1 MNTISLLPLSPLF
14 LQRCL
19 KTSWGGLPDP
29 KTGSRIPWTW
39 LVTGGSYRCLCLW
52 LCLQNSWLIQGK
64 PMRKLGVSS
73 GQPQIHRFSHRWKWN
88 STLNRIGL
96 FCNPVDCNL
105 PGSSVCG
112 ILQARILEWVVIP
125 LSRGSSLL
133 RYRTQVSCMAGRF
146 FTVWAIREE
155 ATQVEPLK
163 SSRTES
169 PQKWLWYLST
179 LVQSCLK
186 ILKTVQLREHWHWR
200 PWHFYVHFWWRR
212 IWSGHISDLFPWQ
225 RYPLKEKLF
234 R

>member
-1 MNTISLLPLSPLF
+1 MCVNLLRQKQNGIWPPHLILVQHLITLHLTWCEKEESWWRRTKTSMCMRVHAVLLQSCLTLWDPLDCSPL
-14 LQRCL
+14 
-19 KTSWGGLPDP
+19 
-29 KTGSRIPWTW
+29 
-39 LVTGGSYRCLCLW
+39 
-52 LCLQNSWLIQGK
+52 
-64 PMRKLGVSS
+64 
-73 GQPQIHRFSHRWKWN
+73 
-88 STLNRIGL
+88 
-96 FCNPVDCNL
+96 
-105 PGSSVCG
+105 GSSVCG

-133 RYRTQVSCMAGRF
+133 RYQTQVSCMAGRF